1 MKQRLKRI
9 VCFIL
14 TLALIVPILSSQ
26 GLGKVNAKSYFLPET
41 PENSSYLVGKDIKAG
56 RYVVFSDNTSSLGA
70 FWEINNNS
78 GNKVIDNEFTK
89 VATVITVKQSQRL
102 VIHRGYAIPINSV
115 SNSVFRFY
123 NLAEVPL
130 LQSACISNH

>member
-1 MKQRLKRI
+1 
-9 VCFIL
+9 
-14 TLALIVPILSSQ
+14 
-26 GLGKVNAKSYFLPET
+26 
-41 PENSSYLVGKDIKAG
+41 
-56 RYVVFSDNTSSLGA
+56 VFSDNTSSLGA